1 MRYLLDANVLSEG
14 VRRQPD
20 PGVANWLVQHEAGSA
35 ISELTIGELTKG
47 AFILPTGPRRKKL
60 LKWIAEVESVFDD
73 RLLPLSR
80 DVLKAW
86 GELCGTHEAQGHRLP
101 MIDSLLAATALFH
114 DLIIVTRNT
123 TDFPPEVQTFNPWKK
138 RLDPTSA
145 EILTP
150 ARHRPRTPDLQI
162 PRPLFPPDRR
172 AWKSG
177 Q

>member
-20 PGVANWLVQHEAGSA
+20 PGVANWLVQHEAGAA

-47 AFILPTGPRRKKL
+47 AFILPTGPRRRKL
-60 LKWIAEVESVFDD
+60 LEWIAEVESVFDD

-86 GELCGTHEAQGHRLP
+86 GQLCGTHEAQGHRLP

-138 RLDPTSA
+138 
-145 EILTP
+145 
-150 ARHRPRTPDLQI
+150 
-162 PRPLFPPDRR
+162 
-172 AWKSG
+172 
-177 Q
+177 